1 MTREEIEGTIRNA
14 NAMTEIATGI
24 KTDKESNEII
34 RDSLEGKISRK
45 EAHRKII
52 EHITG
57 KHEGTRP

>member
-14 NAMTEIATGI
+14 NAITEIATGI

-34 RDSLEGKISRK
+34 RDSLEGMISRQ
-45 EAHRKII
+45 EAHKRII
-52 EHITG
+52 EHISR